1 MGEGVLGDLISPSG
15 GAVVCDTEAHFL
27 PLSAELGDPGNY
39 ISVRL
44 KLFPWLEMNG
54 YLNLV

>member
-15 GAVVCDTEAHFL
+15 GGEVCDTEAHFL
-27 PLSAELGDPGNY
+27 PLSAEVADPGNY

-44 KLFPWLEMNG
+44 RLLPWLEI
-54 YLNLV
+54 

>member
-1 MGEGVLGDLISPSG
+1 MGEGVLGDLISSLR
-15 GAVVCDTEAHFL
+15 GAEVCDIEAHFL
-27 PLSAELGDPGNY
+27 PLSMEVGDPGNY

-44 KLFPWLEMNG
+44 RLFPWLELCG